1 MIFKNND
8 LANDQ
13 NYVIFA
19 TAVYLV
25 LVVMHF
31 FSYEKKNNKISD
43 PCDITRAWSPKLH
56 LLVQIFWG
64 EKEEFVPVPEFALAT
79 VMFDVLRLR
88 VENSPDALTAGH
100 LSSWRNQDNRMAGED
115 KKPSHVMLHVRCDRT
130 QTGI

>member
-1 MIFKNND
+1 MIFKNHH

-43 PCDITRAWSPKLH
+43 PRDITRAPKLH

-64 EKEEFVPVPEFALAT
+64 KKGGVRTSA
-79 VMFDVLRLR
+79 R
-88 VENSPDALTAGH
+88 VCVGH
-100 LSSWRNQDNRMAGED
+100 
-115 KKPSHVMLHVRCDRT
+115 SHV
-130 QTGI
+130 